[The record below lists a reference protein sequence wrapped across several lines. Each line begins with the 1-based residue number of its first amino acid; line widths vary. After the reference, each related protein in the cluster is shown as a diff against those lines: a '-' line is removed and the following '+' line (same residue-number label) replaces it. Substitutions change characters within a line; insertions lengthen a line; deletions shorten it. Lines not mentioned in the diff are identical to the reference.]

1 MIILEMLNEYLNTPK
16 MEMTTEIE
24 MFGLVAIGIIALIII
39 GIVSAVCAIGAK
51 IVKYIKR
58 RGK

>member
-1 MIILEMLNEYLNTPK
+1 MLNEYLNTPK